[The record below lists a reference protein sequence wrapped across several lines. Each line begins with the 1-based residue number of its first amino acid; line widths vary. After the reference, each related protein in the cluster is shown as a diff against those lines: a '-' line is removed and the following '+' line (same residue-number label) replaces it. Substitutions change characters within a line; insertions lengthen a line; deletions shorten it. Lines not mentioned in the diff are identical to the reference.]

1 MQVIIAAV
9 IGGVLTVGWRWALFV
24 ASRAVGRALFTVTR
38 ALTYG
43 SAGLLTRD
51 QLGRAIAGRWSQWGL
66 DEGYALLGLFGWE
79 EPFVRRFLKPDDR
92 ILVVG
97 SGSGREVIALRR
109 DGYSVEGLE
118 PAAAAAELSREIMR
132 KAGVDARIRIGGIET
147 VELDGQF
154 DLFIFSWYCYS
165 YIAHRPTRIAAL
177 RSARAHLAPG
187 GRIILSYIVGEPIPK
202 RVPVALAALAARASR
217 AGWTPEKN
225 DVLSFE
231 PGGLHFEHHFA
242 PGEVED
248 EARMAGLKV
257 AALQLGDD
265 GLIALIA
272 DE

>member
-1 MQVIIAAV
+1 M
-9 IGGVLTVGWRWALFV
+9 LTVGWRWAVFQAARV
-24 ASRAVGRALFTVTR
+24 VGGALIALTR
-38 ALTYG
+38 ALAYA
-43 SAGLLTRD
+43 SAGLLRRE
-51 QLGRAIAGRWSQWGL
+51 QLGRAIAGRWSRWGL
-66 DEGYALLGLFGWE
+66 DERYALLGLFGWE

-92 ILVVG
+92 ILIVG

-109 DGYSVEGLE
+109 DGYNVEGLE
-118 PAAAAAELSREIMR
+118 PAAAAAELSRDIMK

-147 VELDGQF
+147 VELDGHF
-154 DLFIFSWYCYS
+154 DLFVFSWYCYS

-187 GRIILSYIVGEPIPK
+187 GRIILSYITGEPIPK
-202 RVPVALAALAARASR
+202 RLPFRAAALAARATG
-217 AGWTPEKN
+217 AGWIPEKN

-242 PGEVED
+242 PGEVEE
-248 EARMAGLKV
+248 EARAAGLKV

-272 DE
+272 EE

>member
-1 MQVIIAAV
+1 MR
-9 IGGVLTVGWRWALFV
+9 WRWAVFQV
-24 ASRAVGRALFTVTR
+24 SRVLGQGLIKATR
-38 ALTYG
+38 TLAYA
-43 SAGLLTRD
+43 SAGLLKRE
-51 QLGRAIAGRWSQWGL
+51 QLGRAIAGRWSRWGL
-66 DEGYALLGLFGWE
+66 DERYALLGLFGWE

-92 ILVVG
+92 ILIVG

-109 DGYSVEGLE
+109 DGYNVEGLE
-118 PAAAAAELSREIMR
+118 PAATAAELSREIMK
-132 KAGVDARIRIGGIET
+132 KAGVEARVRIGGIET
-147 VELDGQF
+147 VELDGAF

-165 YIAHRPTRIAAL
+165 YIAHRATRVAAL

-202 RVPVALAALAARASR
+202 HLPVTVAALAARVTD
-217 AGWTPEKN
+217 AGWTPDKN

-248 EARMAGLKV
+248 EAREAGLKV

-265 GLIALIA
+265 GLIALMAEESPIRRP
-272 DE
+272 

>member
-1 MQVIIAAV
+1 MA
-9 IGGVLTVGWRWALFV
+9 WRWAVFQV
-24 ASRAVGRALFTVTR
+24 SRLVGHGLIRATR
-38 ALTYG
+38 TLAYA
-43 SAGLLTRD
+43 SAGLLCRD

-66 DEGYALLGLFGWE
+66 DERYALMGLFGWE

-92 ILVVG
+92 ILIVG

-109 DGYSVEGLE
+109 DGYHVEGLE
-118 PAAAAAELSREIMR
+118 PAAAAAELSRDIMKR
-132 KAGVDARIRIGGIET
+132 AGVEARVRIGGIET
-147 VELDGQF
+147 VELDGAY

-165 YIAHRPTRIAAL
+165 YIAHRATRIAAL
-177 RSARAHLAPG
+177 RSTRAHLAPG
-187 GRIILSYIVGEPIPK
+187 GRIILSYITGEPIPK
-202 RVPVALAALAARASR
+202 RLPYGVAAITARLTR

-248 EARMAGLKV
+248 EARAAGLRV

-272 DE
+272 DD

>member
-1 MQVIIAAV
+1 M
-9 IGGVLTVGWRWALFV
+9 GWRWAVFQVSRFV
-24 ASRAVGRALFTVTR
+24 GYGLITATR
-38 ALTYG
+38 TLAYA
-43 SAGLLTRD
+43 SAGLLKRD
-51 QLGRAIAGRWSQWGL
+51 QLGRAVAGRWSRWGL

-92 ILVVG
+92 ILIVG

-109 DGYSVEGLE
+109 DGYNVEGLE
-118 PAAAAAELSREIMR
+118 PADTAAELSREIMK

-147 VELDGQF
+147 VELDATF

-165 YIAHRPTRIAAL
+165 YIPHRATRVAAL

-187 GRIILSYIVGEPIPK
+187 GRIILSYITGEPIPK
-202 RVPVALAALAARASR
+202 RLPFTVAAVAARMTR
-217 AGWTPEKN
+217 AGWTPERN

-242 PGEVED
+242 PGEVES
-248 EARMAGLKV
+248 EARAAGLKV

-272 DE
+272 DD

>member
-1 MQVIIAAV
+1 MA
-9 IGGVLTVGWRWALFV
+9 WRWTIFQLG
-24 ASRAVGRALFTVTR
+24 RLVGHGLITATR
-38 ALTYG
+38 LLAYA

-51 QLGRAIAGRWSQWGL
+51 QLGRAVAGRWSRWGL

-92 ILVVG
+92 ILIVG

-109 DGYSVEGLE
+109 DGYDVEGLE
-118 PAAAAAELSREIMR
+118 PARAAAELSREIMK
-132 KAGVDARIRIGGIET
+132 KAGVEARIRIGGIET
-147 VELDGQF
+147 VELDAVF

-165 YIAHRPTRIAAL
+165 YIPHRATRIAAL
-177 RSARAHLAPG
+177 GAARAHLAPG
-187 GRIILSYIVGEPIPK
+187 GRIILSYIIGEPIPK
-202 RVPVALAALAARASR
+202 RLPFTVAAFAARVSG

-231 PGGLHFEHHFA
+231 PGGLHFEHHFG
-242 PGEVED
+242 PGEVEE
-248 EARMAGLKV
+248 EARAAGLKV

>member
-1 MQVIIAAV
+1 VQVIIATV
-9 IGGVLTVGWRWALFV
+9 IALTVGWRWAIFQ
-24 ASRAVGRALFTVTR
+24 ASRVVGGALIRITR
-38 ALTYG
+38 ALAYG

-51 QLGRAIAGRWSQWGL
+51 QLGRAIAGRWSRWGL
-66 DEGYALLGLFGWE
+66 DERYALLGLFGWE

-109 DGYSVEGLE
+109 DGYHVEGLE
-118 PAAAAAELSREIMR
+118 PAAAAADLSRDIMK

-147 VELDGQF
+147 VELDGHF

-187 GRIILSYIVGEPIPK
+187 GRIILSYITGEPIPK
-202 RVPVALAALAARASR
+202 RLPFSIGALVARATR
-217 AGWTPEKN
+217 AGWLPDKN

-248 EARMAGLKV
+248 EARAAGLRV

>member
-1 MQVIIAAV
+1 MA
-9 IGGVLTVGWRWALFV
+9 WRWAVFQ
-24 ASRAVGRALFTVTR
+24 ASRFVGHALTTTTR
-38 ALTYG
+38 ALAYA
-43 SAGLLTRD
+43 SVGLLNRE
-51 QLGRAIAGRWSQWGL
+51 QLGRAIAGRWGRWGL
-66 DEGYALLGLFGWE
+66 DERYALQGLFGWE

-92 ILVVG
+92 ILIVG
-97 SGSGREVIALRR
+97 SGTGREVIALRR

-118 PAAAAAELSREIMR
+118 PAKAAAELSREIMK
-132 KAGVDARIRIGGIET
+132 KAGVEARIRIGGIET
-147 VELDGQF
+147 VDLDGKF

-165 YIAHRPTRIAAL
+165 YIAHRPTRVAAL

-202 RVPVALAALAARASR
+202 RLPITLAALAARVSG

-225 DVLSFE
+225 DVVSFE

-242 PGEVED
+242 PGEIED
-248 EARMAGLKV
+248 EAREAGLKV

>member
-1 MQVIIAAV
+1 LVIIAAV
-9 IGGVLTVGWRWALFV
+9 IACVAWRWALFQV
-24 ASRAVGRALFTVTR
+24 SRVLGHGLIAATR
-38 ALTYG
+38 MLAYA
-43 SAGLLTRD
+43 SAGLLKRE

-66 DEGYALLGLFGWE
+66 DERYALLGLFGWE

-92 ILVVG
+92 ILIVG

-109 DGYSVEGLE
+109 DGYNVEGLE
-118 PAAAAAELSREIMR
+118 PATAAAELSRDIMK
-132 KAGVDARIRIGGIET
+132 KAGVQAPIRIGGIET

-154 DLFIFSWYCYS
+154 DLFVFSWYCYS

-187 GRIILSYIVGEPIPK
+187 GRIILSYIIGEPIPK
-202 RVPVALAALAARASR
+202 RLPFGAARLAARLTR
-217 AGWTPEKN
+217 AGWTPENN
-225 DVLSFE
+225 DVLAFE

-248 EARMAGLKV
+248 EARAAGLKV

>member
-1 MQVIIAAV
+1 MA
-9 IGGVLTVGWRWALFV
+9 WRWAVFQV
-24 ASRAVGRALFTVTR
+24 SRLLGHGLIATTR
-38 ALTYG
+38 GLAYA
-43 SAGLLTRD
+43 SAGLLRRD
-51 QLGRAIAGRWSQWGL
+51 QLGRAIAGRWSRWGL
-66 DEGYALLGLFGWE
+66 DERYALLGLFGWE

-109 DGYSVEGLE
+109 DGYNVEGLE
-118 PAAAAAELSREIMR
+118 PAVTAAQLSREIMR
-132 KAGVDARIRIGGIET
+132 KAGVDAPVRIGGIET
-147 VELDGQF
+147 VELDGAY

-165 YIAHRPTRIAAL
+165 YIAHRATRVAAL
-177 RSARAHLAPG
+177 RSARQHLAPG
-187 GRIILSYIVGEPIPK
+187 GRIILSYIIGEPIPK
-202 RVPVALAALAARASR
+202 QLPFALAAFAARATG
-217 AGWTPEKN
+217 AGWTPEHN

-231 PGGLHFEHHFA
+231 PGGLHFEHHFG

-248 EARMAGLKV
+248 EARAAGLKV

>member
-1 MQVIIAAV
+1 MA
-9 IGGVLTVGWRWALFV
+9 WRWALFQL
-24 ASRAVGRALFTVTR
+24 SRAVGHALITATR
-38 ALTYG
+38 ALAYT
-43 SAGLLTRD
+43 SAGLLKRE

-66 DEGYALLGLFGWE
+66 DERYALLGLFGWE

-92 ILVVG
+92 ILIVG

-109 DGYSVEGLE
+109 DGYNVEGLE
-118 PAAAAAELSREIMR
+118 PAAAAAELSRDIMK
-132 KAGVDARIRIGGIET
+132 KAGVQAPIRIGGIET

-154 DLFIFSWYCYS
+154 DLFVFSWYCYS

-187 GRIILSYIVGEPIPK
+187 GRIILSYIIGEPIPK
-202 RVPVALAALAARASR
+202 RVPFGAAALAAPITG
-217 AGWTPEKN
+217 AGWMPEKN

-242 PGEVED
+242 PGEVEA
-248 EARMAGLKV
+248 EGRAAGLKV

-265 GLIALIA
+265 GRIALIA

>member
-1 MQVIIAAV
+1 MS
-9 IGGVLTVGWRWALFV
+9 WRWTVFQV
-24 ASRAVGRALFTVTR
+24 SRGVGHGLITATR
-38 ALTYG
+38 ALTYA
-43 SAGLLTRD
+43 SAGLLRRD
-51 QLGRAIAGRWSQWGL
+51 QLGRAIAGRWSRWGL
-66 DEGYALLGLFGWE
+66 DERYALLGLFAWE

-109 DGYSVEGLE
+109 DGYDVEGLE
-118 PAAAAAELSREIMR
+118 PAAAAAELSRTIMR
-132 KAGVDARIRIGGIET
+132 KAGVEARVRIGGIET
-147 VELDGQF
+147 VELDGRF

-187 GRIILSYIVGEPIPK
+187 GRIILSYIIGEPIPK
-202 RVPVALAALAARASR
+202 RLPFTVAALAARASG
-217 AGWTPEKN
+217 AGWTPERN
-225 DVLSFE
+225 DVFGFE

-242 PGEVED
+242 SGEVED
-248 EARMAGLKV
+248 EARAAGLKV

-272 DE
+272 DD